1 MFFEV
6 MNCRIL
12 SLSLLAAAALV
23 AGCQPSDEELA
34 ARYEGVVRTYCLECH
49 DAAGREAGLSLEGI
63 DLGDLSA
70 HPVIFENM
78 ARKLRGR
85 QMPPSGGPRP
95 DAKTYDGFIAYLERR
110 LDEAALA
117 APEPGP
123 ASIHRLNRT
132 EYGNAVRDLLAL
144 EVDASEYLPADDEGY
159 GFDNIADVLRVSPSL
174 LEQYLAASAKIAA
187 LAVGDPNAP
196 AVTSVYR
203 APADLAQG
211 SHIEG
216 LPLGTR
222 GGVLIRHYFPLD
234 GEYEL
239 DVFLVRNIVGY
250 MTGLEWAHEL
260 EIAIDG
266 QRVFLAQV
274 GGEADNARSDENM
287 SAAANEIDAR
297 LRTRTFVTAGPHD
310 VTVAFLE
317 RSAAETHEPLELHTR
332 NLDLQDMN
340 GLPVLDYVNVRGPFN
355 AVGPGDTPSRQRIF
369 TCRPADDATARVC
382 ATEILST
389 LARRAYRR
397 QPTEQDL
404 SQLLSFYEMG
414 AERAGFDAG
423 IQSALR
429 VALTSPKF
437 LFRDEPDPT
446 SVAPGSL
453 YALDDAALA
462 ARLAFFLWSAPPDDE
477 LLELATQ
484 GKLSEAE
491 VFDEQVTRMLAD
503 DKAMALVENFAGQW
517 LFLRNLQSA
526 RPDVE
531 EFPDFDDNLR
541 QAMRRETEL
550 LFANVMREDRPV
562 AELLTA
568 DYTFVNDRLAKHYG
582 VAGIYG
588 SHFRKVPVTEE
599 ARRGL
604 LGHASILTVTSY
616 PNRTSPV
623 LRGKWVLEN
632 VLGTPPPPPLPDVPA
647 LPENEAGN
655 VARTLRERLAEHR
668 ANPVCATCHDVM
680 DPIGLGLENFDAV
693 GKWRTRELGGEIDAH
708 GQLADGTPITGAA
721 ELREA
726 LTADPEQ
733 FARVFTARLL
743 TYALGRGLEAYDM
756 PTVRRIVREA
766 EGDDYRFGALVKG
779 IVNSVPF
786 RMRRAQSPDT
796 PVLETVARTE

>member
-1 MFFEV
+1 
-6 MNCRIL
+6 MNRRIL
-12 SLSLLAAAALV
+12 SLSLLAGAALV

-63 DLGDLSA
+63 DLDDVSA

-95 DAKTYDGFIAYLERR
+95 DADTTDGFVAYLERR
-110 LDEAALA
+110 LDAAALA

-203 APADLAQG
+203 APSDLAQG

-239 DVFLVRNIVGY
+239 DVFLLRNIVGY

-274 GGEADNARSDENM
+274 GGEADNALSDANM

-404 SQLLSFYEMG
+404 TQLVSFYEMG
-414 AERAGFDAG
+414 AARAGFDAG

-429 VALTSPKF
+429 VVLTSPKF

-446 SVAPGSL
+446 GAAPGSL

-477 LLELATQ
+477 LFELAAQ
-484 GKLSEAE
+484 GKLSEE
-491 VFDEQVTRMLAD
+491 GVFDKQVTRMLAD

-562 AELLTA
+562 TELLMA
-568 DYTFVNDRLAKHYG
+568 DYTFINDRLAKHYG

-647 LPENEAGN
+647 LPENEAGH

-693 GKWRTRELGGEIDAH
+693 GKWRTREPGGEIDAH
-708 GQLADGTPITGAA
+708 GQLANGTPITGAA

-779 IVNSVPF
+779 IVGSVPF
-786 RMRRAQSPDT
+786 RMRRAQSPDAAV
-796 PVLETVARTE
+796 PETVARTE